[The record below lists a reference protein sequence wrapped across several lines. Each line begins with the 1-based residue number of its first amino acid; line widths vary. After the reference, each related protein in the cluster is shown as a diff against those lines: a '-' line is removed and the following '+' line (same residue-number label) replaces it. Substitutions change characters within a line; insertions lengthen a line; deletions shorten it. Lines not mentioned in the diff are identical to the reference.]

1 MKALIILSM
10 LTLTGCIGTSVSA
23 NGVDSRGNPWNA
35 KVSRIAVGQK
45 NDIPKLEV
53 PGLFAM
59 EGYST
64 DGGAEMMKLMISAA
78 MELGKKSVTP

>member
-1 MKALIILSM
+1 MKTLIILSM

-23 NGVDSRGNPWNA
+23 NGKDAQGNPWEA
-35 KVSRIAVGQK
+35 KVSRIAIGQK

-53 PGLFAM
+53 PGMFTM
-59 EGYST
+59 QGYST
-64 DGGAEMMKLMISAA
+64 DGGAEMMKLIIAAA